1 MNRVYNFSAGPAIL
15 PEEVLRQA
23 ADEML
28 CYQDT
33 GQSVMEMS
41 HRSAEYEKIIGDA
54 EEVFRAVMGVPDNYK
69 VLFLQGGAS
78 LQFSMVPLNLMNGKA
93 ADYAITGEFANKA
106 AKEAEKFG
114 TVNRV
119 ASSEDQVFSY
129 IPSVTANGDAAYLHI
144 TTNNTIYGTR
154 YQDVPDVSVPLVADM
169 SSDILSR
176 VYDVE
181 KFGLIYAGAQKNLG
195 AAGVTIVIVRED
207 LLGNAPPNSP
217 ALLDYAVQAKA
228 GSLYNTPPTYAVYI
242 VKLVCEWIRA
252 QGGVAAME
260 ARNEAKAKLLYDY
273 LDQSALFNGTA
284 KQEDRSIMNVTFVTP
299 SKELDAKFVS
309 QAKEHGL
316 INLKGHRS
324 IGGMRASIYNAMPRQ
339 GVEALVNFMRRFEDE
354 NQDAK

>member
-1 MNRVYNFSAGPAIL
+1 
-15 PEEVLRQA
+15 
-23 ADEML
+23 
-28 CYQDT
+28 
-33 GQSVMEMS
+33 MEMS
-41 HRSAEYEKIIGDA
+41 HRSAEYEKIIRDA
-54 EEVFRAVMGVPDNYK
+54 EEVLREVMGVPANYK

-78 LQFSMVPLNLMNGKA
+78 LQFSMVPLNLMCGKP
-93 ADYAITGEFANKA
+93 ADYVITGEFANKA
-106 AKEAEKFG
+106 AKEATKFG
-114 TVNRV
+114 VVNRI
-119 ASSEDQVFSY
+119 ASSEDKVYSY
-129 IPSVTANGDAAYLHI
+129 IPSFEVSEDAAYLHI

-154 YQDVPDVSVPLVADM
+154 YRDIPEVSVPLVADM

-195 AAGVTIVIVRED
+195 AAGVTVVVIRED
-207 LLGNAPPNSP
+207 LLGHAPPDIP

-252 QGGVAAME
+252 QGGVAAIE

-273 LDQSALFNGTA
+273 LDQSSLFNGTA
-284 KQEDRSIMNVTFVTP
+284 RHEDRSIMNVTFVTP

-324 IGGMRASIYNAMPRQ
+324 IGGMRASIYNAMPDH
-339 GVEALVNFMRRFEDE
+339 GVEALVEFMRRFEDE
-354 NQDAK
+354 NQDNQ